1 MTTEK
6 LSQRAMLVRLRVHM
20 LYGSRTD
27 RQVTDETIERKGA
40 KRDTGRW
47 TTNFIPKESVKDVIS
62 ARNRI
67 KAIHDFFT
75 LPWLGDGTRIL
86 PTQLY
91 DKYMER
97 YNSSVEDWQ
106 KSVDDFMQTYPTI
119 REQAERRLAGLLTD
133 EVLRSIPSVEEAR
146 SKFSIDHD
154 VFPMPNENDFRVN
167 LGADKINVLKS
178 SVKNSIERMTT
189 EAVNDTYDKLG
200 KILKR
205 IFETLS
211 DKDAKFKNSLI
222 GNLKD
227 LVELMP
233 MFNLN
238 DDPKLEELRRMCDE
252 QLANIDPQKLRDNMS
267 LRKRTAKKAEEIMEC
282 MRKIDL
288 DIE

>member
-1 MTTEK
+1 MTTNQLDK
-6 LSQRAMLVRLRVHM
+6 RAMLVRLRVHM
-20 LYGSRTD
+20 LGSSRTD

-40 KRDTGRW
+40 KRDSGRW
-47 TTNFIPKESVKDVIS
+47 TTQYIPKEAMKEVIS

-67 KAIHDFFT
+67 KAVHDFFT

-97 YNSSVEDWQ
+97 YNRAVNDWQ
-106 KSVDDFMQTYPTI
+106 YAVDKFVEIYPTI
-119 REQAERRLAGLLTD
+119 REQVERNLADLLTP
-133 EVLRSIPSVEEAR
+133 EVIRSIPSVEEASR
-146 SKFSIDHD
+146 KFSIDHD

-167 LGADKINVLKS
+167 LGADKVNVLRK
-178 SVKNSIERMTT
+178 SVKGSIERMTT
-189 EAVNDTYDKLG
+189 EAVNDTYEKLG
-200 KILKR
+200 KMLKR

-252 QLANIDPQKLRDNMS
+252 QLVNIDPQKLRDNKS
-267 LRKRTAKKAEEIMEC
+267 LRKRTAEKAKDIMEC

-288 DIE
+288 DLE